1 MHNFIL
7 LFVGLVLINSIS
19 LVLTTRLRK
28 DERGRAIL
36 YKSSYFEEYFTEII
50 LVLILSIII
59 LLDEFNA
66 YLLVIVLIGVLF
78 CTSIIKLAIMVYLDK
93 KY

>member
-7 LFVGLVLINSIS
+7 LFLGLVLINSIS
-19 LVLTTRLRK
+19 LTLTTRFRK

-36 YKSSYFEEYFTEII
+36 YKTSYFEEYFMEIM

-59 LLDEFNA
+59 LLDYFNA
-66 YLLVIVLIGVLF
+66 HLLVIVLIGVLF
-78 CTSIIKLAIMVYLDK
+78 CTALIKLILMVYLDK